1 MDVSED
7 ALDVAAENAFHVG
20 VHDRIQLKQSN
31 FLEWESL
38 PHNIDLLVSNPPYI
52 ELKEAKDMADN
63 VLKHEPH
70 LALFTPKNDPL
81 IFYRKM
87 AQLAETAM
95 AQRTKPLHIWL
106 EINQYLAEE
115 TKQLFALFAE
125 AEVIRDLSDNP
136 RFIQAI
142 VLPKG

>member
-1 MDVSED
+1 MIM
-7 ALDVAAENAFHVG
+7 AHNHRHPLD
-20 VHDRIQLKQSN
+20 
-31 FLEWESL
+31 
-38 PHNIDLLVSNPPYI
+38 
-52 ELKEAKDMADN
+52 ELKTGQ
-63 VLKHEPH
+63 V
-70 LALFTPKNDPL
+70 
-81 IFYRKM
+81 
-87 AQLAETAM
+87 QVAM